1 MFDNIRRSCLLTDE
15 GRQWIGMAPK
25 KPTRTERLAVRVTAE
40 LRADI
45 ERIAAS
51 ERRTVS
57 DWIGL
62 TLEAAVEAADKST
75 KRSR

>member
-1 MFDNIRRSCLLTDE
+1 M
-15 GRQWIGMAPK
+15 
-25 KPTRTERLAVRVTAE
+25 RVTAE